1 MTLICRQ
8 LCKTY
13 RRGRTAPVLA
23 LRGVD
28 LQAEAGQLALVQG
41 PSGAG
46 KTTLLA
52 ILAGLLDADSGSVT
66 CGDVHVSALTPAGR
80 AAWRRR
86 HVGFVLQTFPLTPYL
101 TCLENVLLAARLAGR
116 PPAESRDMLERLQMG
131 HRLDH
136 LPERLS
142 VGERQR
148 TAVARALACRPQL
161 VVADEPTA
169 NLDAENEALV
179 LGELLR
185 HRDEGGIVVVATHS
199 RAVGAEGDVC
209 LTLERPPT

>member
-1 MTLICRQ
+1 VTLICRQ

-13 RRGRTAPVLA
+13 RRARTAPIAA

-28 LQAEAGQLALVQG
+28 LQVAAGQLALVQG

-66 CGDVHVSALTPAGR
+66 CGEVEVSALTPAAR

-101 TCLENVLLAARLAGR
+101 TCLENVLLASRLAGR
-116 PPAESRDMLERLQMG
+116 PPAEARAILERLQMG

-148 TAVARALACRPQL
+148 TAVARALVCRPL
-161 VVADEPTA
+161 IVAADEPTA

-179 LGELLR
+179 VGELLR

-199 RAVGAEGDVC
+199 RAVGAEGDVR
-209 LTLERPPT
+209 LTLERPPS